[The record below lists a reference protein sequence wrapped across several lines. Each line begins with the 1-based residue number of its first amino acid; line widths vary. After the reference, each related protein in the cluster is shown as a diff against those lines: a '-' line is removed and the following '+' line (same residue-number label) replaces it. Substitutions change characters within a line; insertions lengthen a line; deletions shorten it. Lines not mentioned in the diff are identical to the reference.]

1 MSGPKELKEIDSMG
15 KSNVGD
21 AASSFPVS
29 DIRSPLSP
37 CETPRTKIVFVGHV
51 DHGKSTL
58 IGRIL
63 TETGSLPD
71 GKIESLRKA
80 CSAQGQPFEYAFML
94 DALSEEQ
101 EQNITID
108 TTQIQFRSAR
118 RNYVIIDAPGHQEFL
133 KNMITGAA
141 NADAAVVVIAADEGV
156 QEQSRRHGQLL
167 SLLGIREVIVA
178 VNKMDLAAFAEDRF
192 RQIEREYA
200 AFLHDLGL
208 RARAFIPLSAS
219 SGENVTTDAGNTMPW
234 FSGTNLLAALDKLDV
249 VSSAAELPLR
259 FPIQDIYRMDK
270 RRIFAG
276 RVESGTI
283 RIGDQ
288 LVFSPHNKTA
298 RVATIERWAAAAAE
312 FACAGESIGITLSD
326 HIFIERGHIA
336 SHETDAPVES
346 NRVHAKVF
354 WIGREP
360 LVASA
365 RYRLKLVT
373 QDVECQVVAVA
384 NVIDAATLDSA
395 PAERSEL
402 RTNEVGEVTLQTRA
416 PLVFDNH
423 DRIPSLGRFVLAD
436 GHHLVGGGIISGAVY
451 TIRKQIKSENIFWS
465 ESDITGSRRA
475 ARNGHRGAVVWLT
488 GLSGAGKSTIAGA
501 LEKELFQRSMHTY
514 VLDGDNL
521 RHGLNSNLGFAPE
534 DRAENI
540 RRVSEVAKL
549 MADAGTVVITSFI
562 SPYRIDRRLAR
573 EIALQAGAEFVE
585 IFVNAPLAVCE
596 ERDPKGLYEKARAG
610 QLKGFT
616 GIDAPYEPPE
626 DPEIVVH
633 THEQSPQ
640 ESVGQILDELLPR
653 LRLK

>member
-1 MSGPKELKEIDSMG
+1 MTP
-15 KSNVGD
+15 
-21 AASSFPVS
+21 
-29 DIRSPLSP
+29 
-37 CETPRTKIVFVGHV
+37 ETPRTKIVFVGHV

-63 TETGSLPD
+63 TETDSLPD
-71 GKIESLRKA
+71 GKIEALRNA
-80 CSAQGQPFEYAFML
+80 CAAQGQPFEYAFVL

-118 RNYVIIDAPGHQEFL
+118 RDYVIIDAPGHLEFL

-156 QEQSRRHGQLL
+156 REQSRRHGQLL

-178 VNKMDLAAFAEDRF
+178 VNKMDLAAFSEERF
-192 RQIEREYA
+192 RQIEKEYA
-200 AFLHDLGL
+200 GFLQSLGL
-208 RARAFIPLSAS
+208 TARAFVPLSAS
-219 SGENVTTDAGNTMPW
+219 AGDNVTTDGGSAMPW
-234 FSGTNLLAALDKLDV
+234 FNGPNLLEALNKLDV
-249 VSSAAELPLR
+249 ARSAAELPLR
-259 FPIQDIYRMDK
+259 FPIQDVYRKEK

-276 RVESGTI
+276 RVEAG
-283 RIGDQ
+283 RIKVGDQ

-298 RVATIERWAAAAAE
+298 RVATIERWGAPATESAS
-312 FACAGESIGITLSD
+312 AGESIGITLSD

-336 SHETDAPVES
+336 SHQTEAPAES

-354 WIGREP
+354 WMGREP
-360 LVASA
+360 LLGGA

-384 NVIDAATLDSA
+384 NVVDAATLDSA
-395 PAERSEL
+395 AAERSEL

-436 GHHLVGGGIISGAVY
+436 GNNLLGGGIIFDAIY
-451 TIRKQIKSENIFWS
+451 TTRQPIKSENIFWN
-465 ESDITGSRRA
+465 ESAITAARRA
-475 ARNGHRGAVVWLT
+475 AQNGHRGAVVWLT
-488 GLSGAGKSTIAGA
+488 GLSGAGKSTIAAA
-501 LEKELFQRSMHTY
+501 LEKELFQRAMRTY

-521 RHGLNSNLGFAPE
+521 RHGLNSNLGFSPE

-540 RRVSEVAKL
+540 RRVGEVAKL

-573 EIALQAGAEFVE
+573 EITLQVGAEFVE
-585 IFVNAPLAVCE
+585 IFVDAPLAVCE
-596 ERDPKGLYEKARAG
+596 ERDSKGLYQKARAG
-610 QLKGFT
+610 LLKGFT

-633 THEQSPQ
+633 TDQQSPQ
-640 ESVGQILDELLPR
+640 ESVGRILDDLLPR

>member
-1 MSGPKELKEIDSMG
+1 
-15 KSNVGD
+15 
-21 AASSFPVS
+21 
-29 DIRSPLSP
+29 
-37 CETPRTKIVFVGHV
+37 V
-51 DHGKSTL
+51 D
-58 IGRIL
+58 
-63 TETGSLPD
+63 
-71 GKIESLRKA
+71 
-80 CSAQGQPFEYAFML
+80 
-94 DALSEEQ
+94 
-101 EQNITID
+101 N
-108 TTQIQFRSAR
+108 
-118 RNYVIIDAPGHQEFL
+118 
-133 KNMITGAA
+133 
-141 NADAAVVVIAADEGV
+141 
-156 QEQSRRHGQLL
+156 
-167 SLLGIREVIVA
+167 
-178 VNKMDLAAFAEDRF
+178 
-192 RQIEREYA
+192 
-200 AFLHDLGL
+200 
-208 RARAFIPLSAS
+208 
-219 SGENVTTDAGNTMPW
+219 
-234 FSGTNLLAALDKLDV
+234 
-249 VSSAAELPLR
+249 
-259 FPIQDIYRMDK
+259 

-276 RVESGTI
+276 RIESGTI

-298 RVATIERWAAAAAE
+298 RVATIERWAAPATD
-312 FACAGESIGITLSD
+312 FACAGESIGVTLSD

-346 NRVHAKVF
+346 NRVRAKVF

-360 LVASA
+360 LVA
-365 RYRLKLVT
+365 RGVYRLKLVT
-373 QDVECQVVAVA
+373 QDVECQVAAVT

-402 RTNEVGEVTLQTRA
+402 RANEIGEVTLQTRG

-436 GHHLVGGGIISGAVY
+436 GAQLVGGGIISGAVY
-451 TIRKQIKSENIFWS
+451 TTRKRIKSENIFWN
-465 ESDITGSRRA
+465 ESDITAARRA

-521 RHGLNSNLGFAPE
+521 RHGLNSNLGFTPE

-596 ERDPKGLYEKARAG
+596 KRDPKGLYEKARSG
-610 QLKGFT
+610 LLKGFT

-640 ESVGQILDELLPR
+640 ESVGLILDDLLPR

>member
-1 MSGPKELKEIDSMG
+1 MP
-15 KSNVGD
+15 
-21 AASSFPVS
+21 
-29 DIRSPLSP
+29 
-37 CETPRTKIVFVGHV
+37 ETPRLKIAFVGHV

-63 TETGSLPD
+63 TETDSLPD
-71 GKIESLRKA
+71 GKLESLRKECA
-80 CSAQGQPFEYAFML
+80 AQGRPFEYAFVL

-118 RNYVIIDAPGHQEFL
+118 RDYVIIDAPGHQEFL

-156 QEQSRRHGQLL
+156 REQSRRHGQLL

-178 VNKMDLAAFAEDRF
+178 VNKMDLVNFSEDHF

-200 AFLHDLGL
+200 AFLRDLGL
-208 RARAFIPLSAS
+208 AAGVFVPLSAS
-219 SGENVTTDAGNTMPW
+219 SGENVTSDGGGAMPW
-234 FSGTNLLAALDKLDV
+234 FTGPNLLAALDRLEGAR
-249 VSSAAELPLR
+249 SAAEWPLR
-259 FPIQDIYRMDK
+259 FPIQDVYRKDG

-298 RVATIERWAAAAAE
+298 RVATIERWAAPATE
-312 FACAGESIGITLSD
+312 SACAGESIGVTLSD
-326 HIFIERGHIA
+326 HVFIERGHIA
-336 SHETDAPVES
+336 SHEKDAPVES
-346 NRVHAKVF
+346 NRVRAKVF

-360 LVASA
+360 LGMGA

-373 QDVECQVVAVA
+373 QDVECQVVGIA

-395 PAERSEL
+395 SAARSEL
-402 RTNEVGEVTLQTRA
+402 RTNEFGEVTLQTRG

-423 DRIPSLGRFVLAD
+423 DRIPNLGRFVLAEE
-436 GHHLVGGGIISGAVY
+436 GHLVGGGIIFGAVY
-451 TIRKQIKSENIFWS
+451 TARKQIKSENIFWN
-465 ESDITGSRRA
+465 ESDITAARRA

-540 RRVSEVAKL
+540 RRVGEVAKL

-585 IFVNAPLAVCE
+585 VFVNAPLAVCE

-610 QLKGFT
+610 LLKGFT
-616 GIDAPYEPPE
+616 GIDAPYEAPE
-626 DPEIVVH
+626 DPEIVLH
-633 THEQSPQ
+633 THRQSPQ
-640 ESVGQILDELLPR
+640 ESVDQILEELLPR
-653 LRLK
+653 LRIDK

>member
-1 MSGPKELKEIDSMG
+1 M
-15 KSNVGD
+15 
-21 AASSFPVS
+21 
-29 DIRSPLSP
+29 
-37 CETPRTKIVFVGHV
+37 GHV

-58 IGRIL
+58 IGRL
-63 TETGSLPD
+63 LAETGSLPD
-71 GKIESLRKA
+71 GKIENLQRA
-80 CSAQGQPFEYAFML
+80 CAARGQPFEYAFVL

-108 TTQIQFRSAR
+108 TTQIQFRSASR
-118 RNYVIIDAPGHQEFL
+118 DYVIIDAPGHQEFL

-141 NADAAVVVIAADEGV
+141 SADAAVVVIAADEGV
-156 QEQSRRHGQLL
+156 REQSRRHGQLL
-167 SLLGIREVIVA
+167 SLLGIREIIVA
-178 VNKMDLAAFAEDRF
+178 VNKMDLVAFGEERY
-192 RQIEREYA
+192 RQIVAEYT
-200 AFLHDLGL
+200 AFLQELGL
-208 RARAFIPLSAS
+208 AARTFVPLAAR
-219 SGENVTTDAGNTMPW
+219 SGENVVANGGSAMPW
-234 FSGTNLLAALDKLDV
+234 FSGTNLLGALDGMDV
-249 VSSAAELPLR
+249 VNSAAELPLR
-259 FPIQDIYRMDK
+259 FPIQDVYRMDN
-270 RRIFAG
+270 RRIFGG
-276 RVESGTI
+276 RVESGAI

-298 RVATIERWAAAAAE
+298 RVATIERWGAE
-312 FACAGESIGITLSD
+312 TTEIASAGESIGITLSD
-326 HIFIERGHIA
+326 HIFVERGHVA
-336 SHETDAPVES
+336 SHETEVPVES
-346 NRVHAKVF
+346 NRVRAKVF

-360 LVASA
+360 LVMNS

-373 QDVECQVVAVA
+373 QDVECQVTAVA
-384 NVIDAATLDSA
+384 NVLDAATLDSI

-402 RTNEVGEVTLQTRA
+402 RMNEVGEVTLQTRA

-423 DRIPSLGRFVLAD
+423 DRIPNLGRFVLAT
-436 GHHLVGGGIISGAVY
+436 GGHLVGGGIIFGAVY
-451 TIRKQIKSENIFWS
+451 TSRKQIKSENIFWS
-465 ESDITGSRRA
+465 ESEINAAGRA
-475 ARNGHRGAVVWLT
+475 IRNGHRGAVVWLT
-488 GLSGAGKSTIAGA
+488 GLSGAGKSTIARA
-501 LEKELFQRSMHTY
+501 LEKELFQRSMQTY

-540 RRVSEVAKL
+540 RRVGEVAKL

-562 SPYRIDRRLAR
+562 SPYRNDRRLAR
-573 EIALQAGAEFVE
+573 EIALQAGAAFVE

-616 GIDAPYEPPE
+616 GIDAPYEAPE

-640 ESVGQILDELLPR
+640 ESVGQILDDLLPR

>member
-1 MSGPKELKEIDSMG
+1 
-15 KSNVGD
+15 V
-21 AASSFPVS
+21 
-29 DIRSPLSP
+29 
-37 CETPRTKIVFVGHV
+37 VFVGHV

-63 TETGSLPD
+63 DETKSLPE
-71 GKIESLRKA
+71 GKIEALRA
-80 CSAQGQPFEYAFML
+80 SCVAQGRQFEYAFVL

-118 RNYVIIDAPGHQEFL
+118 RDYVIIDAPGHLEFL

-156 QEQSRRHGQLL
+156 REQSRRHGQLV
-167 SLLGIREVIVA
+167 SILGIREVIVA
-178 VNKMDLAAFAEDRF
+178 VNKMDLASFSQDRF
-192 RQIEREYA
+192 RQIETDYT
-200 AFLHDLGL
+200 AFLQGLGL
-208 RARAFIPLSAS
+208 TAGAFVPLSAG
-219 SGENVTTDAGNTMPW
+219 SGENVTTKGGAAMPW
-234 FSGTNLLAALDKLDV
+234 FEGPNLLEALDKFEGGRP
-249 VSSAAELPLR
+249 AAGLPLR
-259 FPIQDIYRMDK
+259 FPIQDVYRKDK
-270 RRIFAG
+270 RRIFVG

-283 RIGDQ
+283 KIGDQ

-298 RVATIERWAAAAAE
+298 RVATIERWGASGGE
-312 FACAGESIGITLSD
+312 SACAGESIGVTLSD

-336 SHETDAPVES
+336 SHQTDAPVES
-346 NRVHAKVF
+346 NRVRAKVF

-360 LVASA
+360 LVAGG

-373 QDVECQVVAVA
+373 QDVECEVVAVA

-395 PAERSEL
+395 AAARPEL
-402 RTNEVGEVTLQTRA
+402 RTNEVAEVTLQTRG

-423 DRIPSLGRFVLAD
+423 DRVPGMGRFVLAD
-436 GHHLVGGGIISGAVY
+436 GSELVGGGIISGAVY
-451 TIRKQIKSENIFWS
+451 TTRKQIKSENIFWN
-465 ESDITGSRRA
+465 ESDITASRRA

-501 LEKELFQRSMHTY
+501 LERELFQRSMHTY

-585 IFVNAPLAVCE
+585 VFVHAPLAVCE
-596 ERDPKGLYEKARAG
+596 ERDPKGLYEKARSG
-610 QLKGFT
+610 LLKGFT
-616 GIDAPYEPPE
+616 GIDAPYEAPE
-626 DPEIVVH
+626 DPEIVVR
-633 THEQSPQ
+633 TDQQSPQ

>member
-1 MSGPKELKEIDSMG
+1 MRDK
-15 KSNVGD
+15 
-21 AASSFPVS
+21 
-29 DIRSPLSP
+29 PLLRD
-37 CETPRTKIVFVGHV
+37 ETPRTKIVFVGHV

-58 IGRIL
+58 IGLIL
-63 TETGSLPD
+63 TETGSIPE

-80 CSAQGQPFEYAFML
+80 CAAQGQPFEYAFVL

-108 TTQIQFRSAR
+108 TTQIQFRSGR
-118 RNYVIIDAPGHQEFL
+118 RDYVVIDAPGHQEFL

-141 NADAAVVVIAADEGV
+141 NADVAVVVIAADEGV
-156 QEQSRRHGQLL
+156 REQSRRHGQLL
-167 SLLGIREVIVA
+167 SLLGISEVIVA
-178 VNKMDLAAFAEDRF
+178 VNKMDLANFAEDRF
-192 RQIEREYA
+192 RQIEREYD
-200 AFLHDLGL
+200 AFLQNLGVS
-208 RARAFIPLSAS
+208 ARAFIPLSAN
-219 SGENVTTDAGNTMPW
+219 SGENVTAKDGDAMAW
-234 FSGTNLLAALDKLDV
+234 FTALSLLEALDRLDI
-249 VSSAAELPLR
+249 VSSTAEMPLR
-259 FPIQDIYRMDK
+259 FPIQDVYRMDK
-270 RRIFAG
+270 RRILTG
-276 RVESGTI
+276 RIESGTI
-283 RIGDQ
+283 RVGDQ

-298 RVATIERWAAAAAE
+298 RVATIERWPAAATE
-312 FACAGESIGITLSD
+312 LACAGESIGVTLSD

-336 SHETDAPVES
+336 SHETDTPVES

-373 QDVECQVVAVA
+373 QDVECEVVAVA

-423 DRIPSLGRFVLAD
+423 DRIPTMGRFVLAD
-436 GHHLVGGGIISGAVY
+436 GDHLVGGGIVFDAVY
-451 TIRKQIKSENIFWS
+451 TTRKQIKSENIFWN
-465 ESDITGSRRA
+465 ESDITAPRRA

-521 RHGLNSNLGFAPE
+521 RHGLNSNLGFAQE
-534 DRAENI
+534 DRRENI

-596 ERDPKGLYEKARAG
+596 ERDPKGLYEKARSG
-610 QLKGFT
+610 LLKGFT
-616 GIDAPYEPPE
+616 GIDAPYESPE
-626 DPEIVVH
+626 DPEIVVQ
-633 THEQSPQ
+633 THKQSPR
-640 ESVGQILDELLPR
+640 ESVDQILDELLPR

>member
-1 MSGPKELKEIDSMG
+1 MG

-37 CETPRTKIVFVGHV
+37 GETPRAKIVFVGHV

-80 CSAQGQPFEYAFML
+80 CAAQGQPFEYAFVL

-101 EQNITID
+101 EQSITID

-118 RNYVIIDAPGHQEFL
+118 RDYVIIDAPGHQEFL

-156 QEQSRRHGQLL
+156 REQSRRHGQLL
-167 SLLGIREVIVA
+167 SLLGIYEVIVA

-200 AFLHDLGL
+200 AFLQDLGL
-208 RARAFIPLSAS
+208 TARAFIPLSAS
-219 SGENVTTDAGNTMPW
+219 SGENVTTDGGSAMPW
-234 FSGTNLLAALDKLDV
+234 FSGTNLIEALDKLDV

-259 FPIQDIYRMDK
+259 FPIQDVYRVDK

-283 RIGDQ
+283 RIGDE

-298 RVATIERWAAAAAE
+298 RVATIERWAAAATE
-312 FACAGESIGITLSD
+312 FACAGESIGVTLSD

-336 SHETDAPVES
+336 SHQTNAPVES

-436 GHHLVGGGIISGAVY
+436 GCHLVGGGIISGAVY

-465 ESDITGSRRA
+465 ESDITAARRA

-573 EIALQAGAEFVE
+573 EIALQAGVEFVE

-596 ERDPKGLYEKARAG
+596 ERDPKGLYEKARSG

-633 THEQSPQ
+633 THKQSPQ
-640 ESVGQILDELLPR
+640 ESVGQILDEILPR